1 MDLGPRRHRGTYG
14 EGLRRLSSWDFDS
27 AAHARQRRAYE
38 LVAKGMQL
46 HEAGETAKAEKA
58 YVQGVAAYRKD
69 DPEGLDFALGRLA
82 AFLIACERDGEA
94 RQVLEEAISRGT
106 DIPAVWSD
114 YEWLL
119 LRQGDVELLC
129 STIAAET
136 KAQSGSNS
144 PSLAERILVFA
155 RRALRDDKAGLAW
168 ALAEPAF
175 NAAVAGSDDEGR
187 WATLGLMGVMH
198 EKASGVDQAI
208 EIWTKAFD
216 EGSKDT
222 TTADRLSLNL
232 ERRKDYA
239 AAIQVID
246 TALARG
252 LPANVEERLRKRR
265 ERCGARSSGRKAAD
279 VPSYSERRGAGAFTC
294 RFQRRVK
301 PPLRD
306 LDIVGSIARCF
317 GVSKGVGAIVDVDLA
332 SGDEVNRVDG
342 LPGFSYLSMSPTGW
356 AIAIERT
363 GAVGKGATNLY
374 FLEPAGTVYAIASVP
389 DATSEVALGP
399 NMWFVG
405 CRDGGL
411 YAFDL
416 AGNAMWRW
424 ETPGSRGYK
433 DDPYFRPCP
442 YHVAAD
448 GGTVVVGAMGDLYA
462 LRHDG
467 AQLWH
472 AKLPVD
478 PPTEHTVWLPF
489 GAPASGA
496 DAYRRLGLASG
507 ASDDEIKSAYRRAA
521 KETHPDLHPG
531 DAGAAE
537 RFRQAHAAYE
547 TLMAGG
553 GAVGGAGTRGPGITM
568 TMTISG
574 GGTYASFVRVRG
586 ISTVVGSSNGRVS
599 VYDQAGHLVETHVLG
614 KYTAS
619 PAALHADGSLAA
631 VWSDGTLFFFSGG
644 EPASSTAMEGA
655 PSGMVPFADNVVVWR
670 DSNLRVVDRAG
681 TTLWDVDFA
690 KRLVAVEVVGDE
702 LICAAGALMVFSGQG
717 DA

>member
-1 MDLGPRRHRGTYG
+1 
-14 EGLRRLSSWDFDS
+14 LSSWEFDS
-27 AAHARQRRAYE
+27 AAHARKRRAYD

-46 HEAGETAKAEKA
+46 QQDGQTAKAEKA
-58 YVQGVAAYRKD
+58 YAQGVAAYRKD

-82 AFLIACERDGEA
+82 AFLIKQERDGEA
-94 RQVLEEAISRGT
+94 RPVLEEALSRGT
-106 DIPAVWSD
+106 DIPAVWND

-129 STIAAET
+129 STIAAQA
-136 KAQSGSNS
+136 KAARGSDL
-144 PSLAERILVFA
+144 PSLAERILTFA
-155 RRALRDDKAGLAW
+155 RRALRDDEAGLAW
-168 ALAEPAF
+168 TLSERAF
-175 NAAVAGSDDEGR
+175 KAAVADSDDEGR

-198 EKASGVDQAI
+198 EKASGVDRAI

-222 TTADRLSLNL
+222 TTADRLSLAL
-232 ERRKDYA
+232 EKRKDYA
-239 AAIQVID
+239 AAIEVID

-265 ERCGARSSGRKAAD
+265 ERCSARSSGRKAAD
-279 VPSYSERRGAGAFTC
+279 VPSYSERHGAGAFTC
-294 RFQRRVK
+294 RFQKRVK

-306 LDIVGSIARCF
+306 LDIVGATARCF
-317 GVSKGVGAIVDVDLA
+317 GISKGVGAIVDVDLA
-332 SGDEVNRVDG
+332 SGEEVNRVDG

-374 FLEPAGTVYAIASVP
+374 FLEPAGTVHATASVP
-389 DATSEVALGP
+389 DAASEVALGP

-416 AGNAMWRW
+416 AGKAMWRW
-424 ETPGSRGYK
+424 ETPGSRGYE
-433 DDPYFRPCP
+433 DDPYSRPCP
-442 YHVAAD
+442 YYVAAD
-448 GGTVVVGAMGDLYA
+448 GGTVVVGSMGDLFA

-467 AQLWH
+467 ALLWK
-472 AKLPVD
+472 AALPVD

-496 DAYRRLGLASG
+496 DAYRCLGLASG
-507 ASDDEIKSAYRRAA
+507 ASDDEVKSAYRRAA

-553 GAVGGAGTRGPGITM
+553 AVGGAGTSGPGITM
-568 TMTISG
+568 TVSISIG
-574 GGTYASFVRVRG
+574 ATYASFVRVRG
-586 ISTVVGSSNGRVS
+586 AATVVGSSNGRVN
-599 VYDQAGHLVETHVLG
+599 VYDQGGRLAETHVLG
-614 KYTAS
+614 KYTAA

-631 VWSDGTLFFFSGG
+631 VWSDGTLFFFAGG
-644 EPASSTAMEGA
+644 APASSVEMESR
-655 PSGMVPFADNVVVWR
+655 PSGMLPLADNVVVWR
-670 DSNLRVVDRAG
+670 DHNLRVVDRAG
-681 TTLWDVDFA
+681 ATLWDVDFA
-690 KRLVAVEVVGDE
+690 KRLVAVDVVGDE
-702 LICAAGALMVFSGQG
+702 LVCAAGAVMVFAPAGAAPGSM
-717 DA
+717 D